1 MRIYL
6 CISALNHLKVG
17 YQISW
22 DITPK
27 YFSLLQNAD
36 ILQLYKYLMIT
47 YSQVQHDSLKASTLS
62 PGLLASVSLSLL
74 IADNPFSFPIKFLPD
89 PVLWIQ
95 LQGSLAQT
103 PADFY

>member
-36 ILQLYKYLMIT
+36 ILQLYHYLMIT
-47 YSQVQHDSLKASTLS
+47 YSQVQHDSLKASNAQSLVFS
-62 PGLLASVSLSLL
+62 LLSLY
-74 IADNPFSFPIKFLPD
+74 PS
-89 PVLWIQ
+89 
-95 LQGSLAQT
+95 
-103 PADFY
+103 

>member
-36 ILQLYKYLMIT
+36 ILQLYHYLMIT
-47 YSQVQHDSLKASTLS
+47 YNQVQHDSLKASNAQSLVFS
-62 PGLLASVSLSLL
+62 LLSLY
-74 IADNPFSFPIKFLPD
+74 PS
-89 PVLWIQ
+89 
-95 LQGSLAQT
+95 
-103 PADFY
+103 

>member
-36 ILQLYKYLMIT
+36 ILQLYHYLMIT
-47 YSQVQHDSLKASTLS
+47 YSQFQHDSLKASNAQSLVFS
-62 PGLLASVSLSLL
+62 LLSLY
-74 IADNPFSFPIKFLPD
+74 PS
-89 PVLWIQ
+89 
-95 LQGSLAQT
+95 
-103 PADFY
+103 